1 MSAYNL
7 FMKKEIP
14 AVKRAHPNLSHQ
26 EAFKL
31 AARNWS
37 KKHSPSKSLGLAVSK
52 KTRKGRKGRKG
63 RKSRKSRKGRKGRR
77 GRK

>member
-31 AARNWS
+31 AAKNWS
-37 KKHSPSKSLGLAVSK
+37 KKHPPSKTHGLAVSK
-52 KTRKGRKGRKG
+52 KTRKGRKG

>member
-14 AVKRAHPNLSHQ
+14 AVKRAHPNLSHR
-26 EAFKL
+26 EAFTQ

-37 KKHSPSKSLGLAVSK
+37 KRHNPSKSHGLAVSK
-52 KTRKGRKGRKG
+52 TTKKGRRGRKG